1 MSSPAAMP
9 LETVELKLE
18 DTKEDDTQ
26 NPHGS
31 TDLLDAWRQINGHLT
46 SAVLISKE
54 AVAAKKL
61 QRRFWM
67 EELCANLTEDGKL
80 TYKSVWKRPVPSKKT
95 AIKKTVTK
103 KRKKAEPKPKKMAA
117 KKKKT
122 EKQEQT
128 NEDGKVVVVAPKKLT
143 LKLKKPPTEAP
154 RQEAAAG
161 EEIEQDS
168 QQDTSDEENHSG
180 SEMASA
186 TKAAYQSDSMMYNDR
201 EGSHESSSYGHVP
214 SWGSGQHDNYM
225 VRHTFVLFCLLAL

>member
-9 LETVELKLE
+9 PETVELKLE
-18 DTKEDDTQ
+18 DNTQ
-26 NPHGS
+26 NPHRS

-67 EELCANLTEDGKL
+67 EEICANVTEEGKL
-80 TYKSVWKRPVPSKKT
+80 TYKSVWKRPVPSKKI
-95 AIKKTVTK
+95 AAAAKKTVTK
-103 KRKKAEPKPKKMAA
+103 KRKKAEPKSKKMTA

-122 EKQEQT
+122 EKKQEQT
-128 NEDGKVVVVAPKKLT
+128 NEDSKVVAPKKLT

-161 EEIEQDS
+161 EEVEQES
-168 QQDTSDEENHSG
+168 QDTSDEENHSE
-180 SEMASA
+180 SEMVSA
-186 TKAAYQSDSMMYNDR
+186 TKAAYQSDSMHNDR
-201 EGSHESSSYGHVP
+201 EGSHESSSYGRVP
-214 SWGSGQHDNYM
+214 SWGSSQHDNYM
-225 VRHTFVLFCLLAL
+225 VSHICSFLLCS